1 MQNEIIVGII
11 DYFRCYDIIKKLG
24 RNGELLMIVE
34 NSVKSVGMIIGEKE
48 PTVIPPNLYKKRFRL
63 SMDSYFITVVIMKMC
78 NVQIPDRY
86 FFLKSINS
94 EEQFIHCLF
103 FFCHTI
109 L

>member
-1 MQNEIIVGII
+1 M
-11 DYFRCYDIIKKLG
+11 G

-78 NVQIPDRY
+78 DV
-86 FFLKSINS
+86 
-94 EEQFIHCLF
+94 
-103 FFCHTI
+103 
-109 L
+109 